1 MAGGRQ
7 SSKPRSP
14 GPTCPHKQD
23 MTALPPTQVGGLRKK
38 TAQLWVG
45 QGPPACLL
53 LSALPMWEA
62 LVPSQCGSGELTA
75 LKGFLNLCS
84 SKPAARRS
92 FGVWSTRSLNL
103 DGRRPEVYLMVTGN
117 TGCCCDRQLPSPLQP
132 HRSAVRCFYS
142 VPHSHAGWL
151 AAFPA
156 DSGILPRYD
165 KSLSKLPIPV
175 VPVTSSLH
183 LLWSC
188 PALSLLSPLKRMN
201 CSRTPRA
208 KPQMV

>member
-1 MAGGRQ
+1 MAGGQ
-7 SSKPRSP
+7 QPSKPRSP

-38 TAQLWVG
+38 PHSCGWAKDLQPVCS
-45 QGPPACLL
+45 CLL
-53 LSALPMWEA
+53 CPLWEA

-103 DGRRPEVYLMVTGN
+103 EGRRPEVYLMVTGN

-132 HRSAVRCFYS
+132 RKCPTLFLQCSA
-142 VPHSHAGWL
+142 
-151 AAFPA
+151 
-156 DSGILPRYD
+156 
-165 KSLSKLPIPV
+165 
-175 VPVTSSLH
+175 
-183 LLWSC
+183 
-188 PALSLLSPLKRMN
+188 
-201 CSRTPRA
+201 
-208 KPQMV
+208 

>member
-1 MAGGRQ
+1 MRLQKLKRRGTSRGLSLSPLPPYIQNGRRPAALQAEVPWTHMSPQTRHDCPAPDPGGRT
-7 SSKPRSP
+7 K
-14 GPTCPHKQD
+14 
-23 MTALPPTQVGGLRKK
+23 KK

-103 DGRRPEVYLMVTGN
+103 EGRRPEVYLMVTGN

-132 HRSAVRCFYS
+132 RKCPTLFLQCSA
-142 VPHSHAGWL
+142 
-151 AAFPA
+151 
-156 DSGILPRYD
+156 
-165 KSLSKLPIPV
+165 
-175 VPVTSSLH
+175 
-183 LLWSC
+183 
-188 PALSLLSPLKRMN
+188 
-201 CSRTPRA
+201 
-208 KPQMV
+208 